1 MSDITYSR
9 GLAGVIADESRI
21 CTIDGDKGELY
32 YSGYPIQTLARE
44 STYPET
50 VYLLLYGKLPN
61 QTQLSELVTKLKERS
76 QIPTYIEE
84 ILANCPR
91 DSHPMRILQL
101 LTAGLGMQVNQDS
114 SWSMEEKREAA
125 IGLIAAY
132 PTLIAAASR
141 HRKSLPI
148 IRPRTDLSHSANFLY
163 MLKGE
168 VPNEKIVRMF
178 DVCLIL
184 HAEHTFNAST
194 FTGRVVGSTQSDL
207 HSAVAAAVGALYG
220 PLHGGANERVL
231 HMVDEI
237 DSLANLDSWFE
248 NAMVEK
254 KKIMGMGHRVYKT
267 IDPRAKI
274 LGAMLEELASEKGD
288 TTNLEILKAL
298 QAKMAAKMEASGKEI
313 WPNVDFF
320 SGTLYTLMD
329 IEPIDYTPIFALSRV
344 AGWSAHLLELW
355 TDNRLYRPKAHY
367 VGDKDLEYIAIE
379 NRS

>member
-1 MSDITYSR
+1 MSDVSYSR
-9 GLAGVIADESRI
+9 GLAGVIADESKI
-21 CTIDGDKGELY
+21 CTIDGEKGELY
-32 YSGYPIQTLARE
+32 YSGYPIQTLAKE
-44 STYPET
+44 SNYPET

-61 QTQLSELVTKLKERS
+61 QSQLDELISKLQS
-76 QIPTYIEE
+76 QAGVPEYVEQM
-84 ILANCPR
+84 LSNCPR
-91 DSHPMRILQL
+91 DAHPMRILQL
-101 LTAGLGMQVNQDS
+101 LTAALGMHVNQES
-114 SWSMEEKREAA
+114 SWSMEQKREAA

-132 PTLIAAASR
+132 PTIIAAASR
-141 HRKSLPI
+141 HRRSLPI
-148 IRPRTDLSHSANFLY
+148 LKPRTDLSHSANFLY

-168 VPNEKIVRMF
+168 LPDERIVRMF

-194 FTGRVVGSTQSDL
+194 FTGRVVGSTLSDL

-237 DSLANLDSWFE
+237 GSVENVDSWFQT
-248 NAMVEK
+248 ALLEK

-274 LGAMLEELASEKGD
+274 LGAMLEELAAEKGD

-298 QAKMAAKMEASGKEI
+298 QSKMAAKMEASGKEI

-320 SGTLYTLMD
+320 SGTLYTLME

-344 AGWSAHLLELW
+344 AGWAAHVLELW

-367 VGDKDLEYIAIE
+367 VGEKDLEYTPI
-379 NRS
+379 NRRD